1 VSRGRR
7 SSEEEL
13 IARFLRPF
21 SRGERVSVGPGSDC
35 AAVRVARGQ
44 ELVSTTDALV
54 EGVHF
59 DFRWFSPAEVGHKAL
74 AVNLSDL
81 AAAGAKPR
89 WFLCALGIPPREASR
104 APGIARGMARLAR
117 AFGCSLI
124 GGNVS
129 AAKEW
134 SITITALGE
143 SPKARSRLGAKPGDA
158 LVVCGRLGS
167 AAAGL
172 RALRQGLR
180 APASALRAQRTPAPL
195 VAEGIAARGFASA
208 AIDVSDGFLLDL
220 GRLCAASGAGAEVDC
235 DALPLGKGATLRDA
249 LSGGE
254 DYALLLAVPRAK
266 LSGLRRAVAFAEV
279 GRFSRATGIRM
290 TRGGRPLA
298 PPSIVGFDHLRP
310 HKG

>member
-1 VSRGRR
+1 VTRGRR
-7 SSEEEL
+7 GGSEEAL

-21 SRGERVSVGPGSDC
+21 AAGERVSLGPGSDC
-35 AAVRVARGQ
+35 AAIRVARGQ

-89 WFLCALGIPPREASR
+89 WFLCALGIPPGGASR

-117 AFGCSLI
+117 AFGCGLI

-129 AAKEW
+129 RASEW

-143 SPKARSRLGAKPGDA
+143 SPKARSRIGAKPGDA

-172 RALRQGLR
+172 RALRQGR
-180 APASALRAQRTPAPL
+180 RGAPSALRAQRRPVPL
-195 VAEGIAARGFASA
+195 VAEGIAARGLASA
-208 AIDVSDGFLLDL
+208 GIDVSDGFLLDL
-220 GRLCAASGAGAEVDC
+220 GRLCAASGVGAEVDC
-235 DALPLGKGATLRDA
+235 GALPVGAGASLEDALA
-249 LSGGE
+249 GGE
-254 DYALLLAVPRAK
+254 DYALLLAVPRRK
-266 LSGLRRAVAFAEV
+266 LARLRRAVAFAEV
-279 GRFSRATGIRM
+279 GRF
-290 TRGGRPLA
+290 TRPGGVRLTKA
-298 PPSIVGFDHLRP
+298 GRSLPSPSVPGFDHLQ
-310 HKG
+310 G